1 MAQNYGLGRGL
12 ASLIPQKKQNASVK
26 TDDESGKITAPK
38 DDFNYFGASA
48 PKGAPAASKSQ
59 SPFLSNVKPGAK
71 PASDQKEADEIK
83 NDNKSGLT
91 EIDVALVMPNA
102 LQPRIKFDEEKL
114 KELAASIKEHGII
127 QPITVCKNG
136 NNFEIIAGERRFEAA
151 KLAGLKK
158 VPVIVRQVN
167 DQQKLEL
174 AIIEN
179 IQRHDLNAIEEAKAY
194 KKLMDDFE
202 MEQEEI
208 AAKVGKSRS
217 VVANKLRLL
226 NLPFDIQIGLIGE
239 KITEGHAKAILAI
252 TDPEKQR
259 ALYDLIVKNNLTVR
273 QTENKTKEVTVKT
286 HKRNVAIDPETK
298 EIEDELSG
306 KLGTKVKL
314 QKSGGGGK
322 IIIEYYSK
330 EELDAILE
338 KIK

>member
-12 ASLIPQKKQNASVK
+12 ASLIPQKRKSADEAENK
-26 TDDESGKITAPK
+26 TITEPK
-38 DDFNYFGASA
+38 DDFNYFGASSVS
-48 PKGAPAASKSQ
+48 KGAPMASKNQ
-59 SPFLSNVKPGAK
+59 SPFSSGAK
-71 PASDQKEADEIK
+71 TPIKIVPSQKTADE
-83 NDNKSGLT
+83 NGDNKSGLT
-91 EIDVALVMPNA
+91 EIDVALITPNA

-217 VVANKLRLL
+217 AVANKLRLL

-322 IIIEYYSK
+322 IVIEYYSK